1 MMERWELQG
10 NLQQFTGTEQYHY
23 SPMYTWLVYTD
34 GAKYFF
40 EKGGTHGAY
49 WLLDLVGSLCSRL
62 RKQQEFMTL
71 DVVSRNGEFKIKITD
86 GDEKELLQREGGRT
100 DLQEGTWR
108 FFMRNGVL
116 MLPSEY

>member
-10 NLQQFTGTEQYHY
+10 NLQQFIGTEKYHY

-40 EKGGTHGAY
+40 ENGGSNGAY
-49 WLLDLVGSLCSRL
+49 WLLDTIGALCSRL
-62 RKQQEFMTL
+62 RKQQEFMAL
-71 DVVSRNGEFKIKITD
+71 EVVSRNGGFKIKVTD
-86 GDEKELLQREGGRT
+86 GNEKELLQRDGGST
-100 DLQEGTWR
+100 DLQEGNWR
-108 FFMRNGVL
+108 FFMQNGVL